1 MPKGKAI
8 TLDLNGKTIDR
19 GLTAAQTSGE
29 VIRIGSDIS
38 GSTTSFTLVRV
49 FLRHLF
55 KKVSNIKGLLAVKK
69 QYFTKMKKKLTKVV
83 KIRGCYVSDKN

>member
-1 MPKGKAI
+1 VPEGKVI

-19 GLTAAQTSGE
+19 GE

-83 KIRGCYVSDKN
+83 KIRGFYVSNKN

>member
-1 MPKGKAI
+1 MPEGKAI

-19 GLTAAQTSGE
+19 GE

>member
-19 GLTAAQTSGE
+19 GE

-55 KKVSNIKGLLAVKK
+55 KKVSNVKGLLAVKK
-69 QYFTKMKKKLTKVV
+69 QYFSKMKKKLTKVV

>member
-19 GLTAAQTSGE
+19 GE

-55 KKVSNIKGLLAVKK
+55 KKVSNVKGLLAVKK

>member
-19 GLTAAQTSGE
+19 GE

>member
-1 MPKGKAI
+1 VPEGKAI

-19 GLTAAQTSGE
+19 GE

>member
-1 MPKGKAI
+1 MPEGKVI

-19 GLTAAQTSGE
+19 GE

>member
-1 MPKGKAI
+1 MPEGKVI

-19 GLTAAQTSGE
+19 GE

-83 KIRGCYVSDKN
+83 KIRGFYVSNKN